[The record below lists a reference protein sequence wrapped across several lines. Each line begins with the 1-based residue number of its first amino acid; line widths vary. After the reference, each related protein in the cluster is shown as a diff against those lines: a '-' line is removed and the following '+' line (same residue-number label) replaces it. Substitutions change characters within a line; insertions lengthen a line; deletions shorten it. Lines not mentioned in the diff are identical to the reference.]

1 MPRLTISLDD
11 ELYAMARAYA
21 LANRKSISKAIGDLM
36 RPKPNSDLSPSA
48 LPAASFSIDP
58 ITQLP
63 VVRGKAGKISM
74 DDIRHAQE
82 DEDLRYLE
90 GVGTPAGAIS
100 DPRP

>member
-1 MPRLTISLDD
+1 MHRLTISLDD

-21 LANRKSISKAIGDLM
+21 LANRKSISKAVADLM
-36 RPKPNSDLSPSA
+36 RPNPNPDSSPAA

-58 ITQLP
+58 LTQLP
-63 VVRGKAGKISM
+63 VVRGKTGKISM
-74 DDIRHAQE
+74 DDIGYAQD

-90 GVGTPAGAIS
+90 GMRTPAEAIS